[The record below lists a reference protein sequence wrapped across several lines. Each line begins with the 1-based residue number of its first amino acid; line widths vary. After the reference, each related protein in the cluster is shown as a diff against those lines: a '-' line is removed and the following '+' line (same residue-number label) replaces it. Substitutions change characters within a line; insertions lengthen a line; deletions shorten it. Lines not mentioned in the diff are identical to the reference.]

1 MLPKQ
6 RDINIDILR
15 IIAIYAIILIH
26 SSTSYLIYNAFNNGA
41 NWWISGVI
49 YASSLKWATG
59 VFVMISGM
67 FLLKEPKTENIKLYL
82 YGRFKRIIVPF
93 LVWALIY
100 MLINNFQ
107 QIIDLKWGFIP
118 KYIRNIYNGDVEYH
132 LWFIYMLG
140 VLYLLA
146 PVLSVFVNKAPKK
159 TVQYFIIIWLLVTF
173 IPDYLHQ
180 YKDWNFGS
188 NSYLEFSKYSGFF
201 VLGYYLKDYKI
212 KNPFLLIVPFLI
224 IAFINSWGTYIL
236 SNSRGYNDYFFIH
249 RLNITNIDYKI
260 KNPFLLIVPFLI
272 IAFINSWG
280 TYILSNSR
288 GYNDYF
294 FIHRLNITNIA
305 NTILVFV
312 IFNSLK
318 LNISTKLNRR
328 IAKLS
333 LLSYGIFLNHV
344 LVLYFFRSGHF
355 GFLISSN
362 SFLGIGMHPGYGSLV
377 LFFLTAISSSILA
390 FILSKIPYINRL
402 LI

>member
-201 VLGYYLKDYKI
+201 VLGYYLKDY
-212 KNPFLLIVPFLI
+212 N
-224 IAFINSWGTYIL
+224 
-236 SNSRGYNDYFFIH
+236 
-249 RLNITNIDYKI
+249 
-260 KNPFLLIVPFLI
+260 
-272 IAFINSWG
+272 
-280 TYILSNSR
+280 
-288 GYNDYF
+288 
-294 FIHRLNITNIA
+294 
-305 NTILVFV
+305 
-312 IFNSLK
+312 LK
-318 LNISTKLNRR
+318 K
-328 IAKLS
+328 
-333 LLSYGIFLNHV
+333 
-344 LVLYFFRSGHF
+344 
-355 GFLISSN
+355 
-362 SFLGIGMHPGYGSLV
+362 
-377 LFFLTAISSSILA
+377 
-390 FILSKIPYINRL
+390 
-402 LI
+402 

>member
-1 MLPKQ
+1 M
-6 RDINIDILR
+6 D
-15 IIAIYAIILIH
+15 
-26 SSTSYLIYNAFNNGA
+26 
-41 NWWISGVI
+41 
-49 YASSLKWATG
+49 
-59 VFVMISGM
+59 
-67 FLLKEPKTENIKLYL
+67 
-82 YGRFKRIIVPF
+82 
-93 LVWALIY
+93 
-100 MLINNFQ
+100 
-107 QIIDLKWGFIP
+107 
-118 KYIRNIYNGDVEYH
+118 IRNIYNGDVEYH

-201 VLGYYLKDYKI
+201 VLGYYLK
-212 KNPFLLIVPFLI
+212 
-224 IAFINSWGTYIL
+224 
-236 SNSRGYNDYFFIH
+236 
-249 RLNITNIDYKI
+249 DYKI

>member
-26 SSTSYLIYNAFNNGA
+26 SSTSYLIDNAFNNGA

-82 YGRFKRIIVPF
+82 YGRFIRIIVPF

-173 IPDYLHQ
+173 IPDYLNQ

-201 VLGYYLKDYKI
+201 VLGYYLKDCKI
-212 KNPFLLIVPFLI
+212 KNPYLLIF
-224 IAFINSWGTYIL
+224 
-236 SNSRGYNDYFFIH
+236 
-249 RLNITNIDYKI
+249 
-260 KNPFLLIVPFLI
+260 PFLI

-312 IFNSLK
+312 LFNSLK
-318 LNISTKLNRR
+318 LNISTKFNRR